1 MKKLPED
8 ISEDFGDEIK
18 GGAVEARFSS
28 KVKRKGLVI
37 PQGLIEL
44 KGHSLYL

>member
-28 KVKRKGLVI
+28 KIEKRVSYSSR
-37 PQGLIEL
+37 PD
-44 KGHSLYL
+44 